1 MSTLSIRNVSMQ
13 FPGTLAL
20 DNVSLEFESGKVNA
34 LIGKNGSGKSTL
46 VKIINGA
53 QPATAGQIFLD
64 GRELKFSSP
73 EEAIEQ
79 GIATVYQELS
89 LVAGLTVAENILLGR
104 FPMKGKFID
113 WKQTFGTVQA
123 LLDDMGIDINPRT
136 PVYELSM
143 WQCQMIEIAKAMST
157 QPKVIF
163 LDEPTSSLSKQE
175 TETLFRLIREL
186 KKKDVIIIYIS
197 HRLHELWEIADTC
210 TVLRDGKLMGKVNMA
225 EAQNKTIISLMF
237 GEMTALSRP
246 EGLDYDRGTT
256 VLEVR
261 NLCRGEK
268 FQNVS
273 FDLRRG
279 EILGI
284 AGMLGSGRTELLR
297 SIFGVDRFDS
307 GSLKFLG
314 REITAP
320 NPVMMKDMGMGLTP
334 EDRKI
339 DGLIQIMSIRNNLCV
354 ASLKKL
360 SGRTFMKRERENR
373 AVERQVEHLQIKAG
387 SLDAAVSELS
397 GGNQQKVVIGNWLN
411 NEPTVMLFD
420 EPSRGIDVNAKQQ
433 IFKLIWELSSQ
444 GISSIVVSSEL
455 EELLEVCHRILI
467 MRYGKFEREV
477 LPENTT
483 IEELYSMCMGGKDE

>member
-1 MSTLSIRNVSMQ
+1 MSKLVIQNVSKQ

-46 VKIINGA
+46 IKIINGA
-53 QPATAGQIFLD
+53 QPASSGRILLD
-64 GRELKFSSP
+64 GKELKFAAP

-104 FPMKGKFID
+104 FPMKGRFID
-113 WKQTFGTVQA
+113 WKKTFSMAQEV
-123 LLDDMGIDINPRT
+123 LDDMNIDINPRT
-136 PVYELSM
+136 PVHELSM
-143 WQCQMIEIAKAMST
+143 WQCQMVEIAKAMST

-175 TETLFRLIREL
+175 TQTLFRLIREL
-186 KKKDVIIIYIS
+186 KKKDVIIIYVS

-210 TVLRDGKLMGKVNMA
+210 TVLRDGKLTGKVDMA
-225 EAQNKTIISLMF
+225 QAQRKDIISLMF
-237 GEMTALSRP
+237 GEIHALTRP
-246 EGLDYDRGTT
+246 EGLNYEKDTT
-256 VLEVR
+256 VLKVR

-268 FQNVS
+268 FQNIN
-273 FDLRRG
+273 FDLHRG
-279 EILGI
+279 EVLGI

-297 SIFGVDRFDS
+297 SIFGVDPFDS
-307 GSLKFLG
+307 GSVEFMGEELKKM
-314 REITAP
+314 
-320 NPVMMKDMGMGLTP
+320 NPVLMKEKGMGLTP
-334 EDRKI
+334 EDRKLE
-339 DGLIQIMSIRNNLCV
+339 GLIQIMSINDNLCV

-360 SGRTFMKRERENR
+360 SGRSFMNR
-373 AVERQVEHLQIKAG
+373 AKEKQAVDRQVEHLQIKAG
-387 SLDAAVSELS
+387 DLKSAVSELS

-411 NEPTVMLFD
+411 NEPKVMLFD

-433 IFKLIWELSSQ
+433 IFRIIWELSSQ

-455 EELLEVCHRILI
+455 EELLEICHRIII
-467 MRYGKFEREV
+467 MRYGRFEGEV
-477 LPENTT
+477 LPEETGV
-483 IEELYSMCMGGKDE
+483 EELYSICMGGNDE